1 MTTGPHDFIVGRP
14 SRGRPTMLTPELREE
29 LCAHLAQG
37 APIKTACGSRRD
49 QQSHLLLVADTRQE
63 SPRRATTRA
72 HPSRP

>member
-37 APIKTACGSRRD
+37 APVKTACEAVGM
-49 QQSHLLLVADTRQE
+49 T
-63 SPRRATTRA
+63 
-72 HPSRP
+72 

>member
-37 APIKTACGSRRD
+37 APVKTACEAVGIS
-49 QQSHLLLVADTRQE
+49 
-63 SPRRATTRA
+63 RATYYGWRA
-72 HPSRP
+72 QGKKARDEPPPA